1 MKIHLVT
8 YATPRFRHRQ
18 MLLGVS
24 ARLNHVADTVTA
36 WTPLKII
43 KAGFEEQCKGIKLS
57 ERGSGF
63 WSWKSFVIQ
72 KKLSEVPDGDLV
84 FYCDVGRRF
93 PYKLLERRLDPF
105 VSWMAQNSQDFM
117 PGLRIGW
124 RGPLTV
130 WTKRDAFVI
139 AGMDTPDVHAASTVQ
154 GSFSLWRASASS
166 RNFVGQWLDL
176 CSDRRMI
183 SDDPSVCGC
192 AEYPGFYEHRHD
204 QSLLTLCCLKHGARA
219 LEMGDQNL
227 PIDTRDPTQ
236 VLDFL
241 FHLESRE
248 MTFSGRCLRVFTR
261 LLEYGE
267 GWLRKHWKFGQIM
280 PNHPLARD

>member
-18 MLLGVS
+18 ILLGVS
-24 ARLNHVADTVTA
+24 ARLNHVVDTVTA
-36 WTPLKII
+36 WTPPQII
-43 KAGFEEQCKGIKLS
+43 KAGFEDQCKGIKLT

-63 WSWKSFVIQ
+63 WAWKPFVIQ
-72 KKLSEVPDGDLV
+72 KMLAEVPDGDLV

-93 PYKLLERRLDPF
+93 PYKLLDRSLEPF
-105 VSWMAQNSQDFM
+105 LRWMDQNSQDFL
-117 PGLRIGW
+117 PGLKISW

-139 AGMDTPDVHAASTVQ
+139 AGMDTPDVHAAFTVQ
-154 GSFSLWRASASS
+154 GSFSLWRACAAS

-183 SDDPSVCGC
+183 SDDPSVCGRP
-192 AEYPGFYEHRHD
+192 EYPDFFEHRHD
-204 QSLLTLCCLKHGARA
+204 QALLTLCCLKYDARS

-241 FHLESRE
+241 FHLESFKT
-248 MTFSGRCLRVFTR
+248 TFSARGFRAFTR
-261 LLEYGE
+261 ILEYGE
-267 GWLRKHWKFGQIM
+267 GWLRKYLRFGQTM
-280 PNHPLARD
+280 TNHTFARD